1 MRKARVLVV
10 DDEKLIR
17 WSLEKNLT
25 KEGFE
30 VELASDGEEA
40 LEKVRAF
47 LPDAVLLDNK
57 LPGRNGLD
65 ILPEIK
71 AINPSIAVIFMTAYG
86 TIETAVQAIKS
97 GAFDY
102 VNKPLVF
109 EEINLLLR
117 NALEKTSL
125 EKEVQELR
133 SHVKQRFGF
142 DNIIGQSDA
151 MKQLFE
157 LVKKVANSEA
167 STVLIHGESG
177 TGKDLIA
184 RVIHFQS
191 RRAQAPFMAINC
203 ASLPEHLMESELFG
217 HEKGS
222 FTDAKSLKLGQFEL
236 AEGGTVYL
244 DEIGDLNLGL
254 QAKLLR
260 FIEEKTFKRVG
271 GTKDI
276 DVDVRIIA
284 ATHKDLEKAVQ
295 EGRFRQDLFYRLKVI
310 PIYIEPLRNRQSDI
324 IPLLKY
330 FLDYF
335 NREFGKEVRKVGA
348 GVEKIFL
355 EYSWPGNV
363 RELRNLVE
371 RIVLL
376 ETGDT
381 IDLSALPPDLTLAP
395 SDMPS
400 DQFDIDIPDQG
411 LPLEQVEYHLV
422 LKALKKANQNQ
433 TKAAKLLAISRD
445 ALRYR
450 MKKHGIL

>member
-1 MRKARVLVV
+1 MRKARILVI

-40 LEKVRAF
+40 LEKIRAF

-57 LPGRNGLD
+57 LPGRNGLE

-71 AINPSIAVIFMTAYG
+71 SINPSIAVIFMTAYG

-109 EEINLLLR
+109 DEVNLLLR

-142 DNIIGQSDA
+142 DNIIGQSDS
-151 MKQLFE
+151 MKRLFE

-167 STVLIHGESG
+167 STVLIYGESG

-217 HEKGS
+217 HEKGA

-244 DEIGDLNLGL
+244 DEIGDLDPGL

-271 GTKDI
+271 GIKDI
-276 DVDVRIIA
+276 EVDVRIVA

-295 EGRFRQDLFYRLKVI
+295 ESRFRQDLFYRLKVI
-310 PIYIEPLRNRQSDI
+310 PIHIEPLRNRQSDI

-335 NREFGKEVRKVGA
+335 NREFGKDVRKVSA
-348 GVEKIFL
+348 DVQKIFL

-363 RELRNLVE
+363 RELRNIVE

-381 IDLSALPPDLTLAP
+381 IDLRALPPDLMLAP
-395 SDMPS
+395 SQMSSEPI
-400 DQFDIDIPDQG
+400 DIDIPDQG

-433 TKAAKLLAISRD
+433 TKAAKFLSISRD
-445 ALRYR
+445 ALRYK